1 MSRARQLHDSWP
13 AVHSDPASP
22 ATPFPP
28 SASASSGAS
37 TTPADPAG
45 RAQVAVVGAGLLGAT
60 LALRLAREGHRV
72 ELIEAAEEIGGL
84 AGTMTI
90 GDTTWDRFYHVVL
103 LSDLHTRRLL
113 EDLGLADRLRWGT
126 TKTGFYTDGRMHSMS
141 NAIEFLRFE
150 PLGLLDKLRLGGTIF
165 LASRIRRPEPLERQL
180 ASDWLRRWSG
190 KRVVEKIW
198 MPLLRSKLGANAT
211 EASAAFIWA
220 IIARLYAARRS
231 GLKEEKFGYIDGGY
245 ACVNE
250 ALRQALTAAGVT
262 LRFGSP
268 VRSIEKRPSL
278 AGEAR
283 PGLAGITTET
293 GDPFRITFANGVQT
307 EADRVVCTLA
317 PALTARIAT
326 DLSPAERARLSGV
339 TYQGIICAALRL
351 KRGLSPYYV
360 TNITDRWVPFTGVIE
375 MTALVDRDRF
385 GGDALV
391 YLPLYLPQRAE
402 AWDWSDEQIRER
414 FLAALMR
421 MHPGLSEADV
431 VDFQVSRARQ
441 VLAISTL
448 DYSKRQMPPVATS
461 VPGLLCLN
469 AAQIPYGTLNV
480 NETLA
485 LVERHWS
492 VIAEALPTPSFPR
505 PTPSASGRP
514 APAPA
519 CASLPP
525 ETRDAPA
532 ETADIR

>member
-1 MSRARQLHDSWP
+1 MHPVS
-13 AVHSDPASP
+13 ASP
-22 ATPFPP
+22 ATPPSPFHSASP
-28 SASASSGAS
+28 SAGSTSGQVAS
-37 TTPADPAG
+37 TGTSRSDG
-45 RAQVAVVGAGLLGAT
+45 RARIAVVGAGLLGAT

-72 ELIEAAEEIGGL
+72 ELIEAASDVGGL

-113 EDLGLADRLRWGT
+113 DELGLADRLRWGT

-180 ASDWLRRWSG
+180 ATDWLRRWSG

-245 ACVNE
+245 ACVND
-250 ALRQALTAAGVT
+250 ALRKALEAAGVT

-268 VRSIEKRPSL
+268 VQSIERH
-278 AGEAR
+278 ATA
-283 PGLAGITTET
+283 TH
-293 GDPFRITFANGVQT
+293 PFRISLANGEQT
-307 EADRVVCTLA
+307 EADRVVSTLA
-317 PALTARIAT
+317 PALTARVVP
-326 DLSPAERARLSGV
+326 DLSAAERARLTGV
-339 TYQGIICAALRL
+339 TYQGIICAAVRL

-385 GGDALV
+385 GGDSLV

-421 MHPGLSEADV
+421 MHPHLTEADV

-448 DYSKRQMPPVATS
+448 DYSSRQMPPVVTS

-485 LVERHWS
+485 LVDRHWS
-492 VIAEALPTPSFPR
+492 TISAALPAVNARTSSSQPVSQPISQPVSEPFGEPVSRPSSG
-505 PTPSASGRP
+505 PSDGPSP
-514 APAPA
+514 
-519 CASLPP
+519 S
-525 ETRDAPA
+525 ETRDAAA
-532 ETADIR
+532 ETAATR

>member
-1 MSRARQLHDSWP
+1 MSD
-13 AVHSDPASP
+13 VPASAEP
-22 ATPFPP
+22 TSALP
-28 SASASSGAS
+28 ASAVA
-37 TTPADPAG
+37 PA
-45 RAQVAVVGAGLLGAT
+45 VAVVGAGLLGAT

-72 ELIEAAEEIGGL
+72 ELIEAADDVGGL

-113 EDLGLADRLRWGT
+113 DDLGLADRLRWGT

-245 ACVNE
+245 ACVND
-250 ALRQALTAAGVT
+250 ALRQALIDAGVT
-262 LRFGSP
+262 LRFGTA
-268 VRSIEKRPSL
+268 VRSIETL
-278 AGEAR
+278 EAS
-283 PGLAGITTET
+283 GSADGSAT
-293 GDPFRITFANGVQT
+293 FRLTLANGQQT
-307 EADRVVCTLA
+307 EADRVISTLA
-317 PALTARIAT
+317 PALTARIAPG
-326 DLSPAERARLSGV
+326 LSPAERARLTGV
-339 TYQGIICAALRL
+339 TYQGIICAAVRL
-351 KRGLSPYYV
+351 KRSLSPYYV

-375 MTALVDRDRF
+375 MTALVDRERF
-385 GGDALV
+385 GGDSLV

-402 AWDWSDEQIRER
+402 AWDWSDDEIRQR

-448 DYSKRQMPPVATS
+448 DYSRRQMPPVETS

-492 VIAEALPTPSFPR
+492 TIAQSLPARCARTDLGAARSASPDRAADPSTPPR
-505 PTPSASGRP
+505 PDRPLDASAPPSSP
-514 APAPA
+514 
-519 CASLPP
+519 SQ
-525 ETRDAPA
+525 RDAA